1 MFRSKPR
8 TIIDGHSGAFL
19 YNKRGFNSMAKEIKT
34 VQLTMFYNGEVIVL
48 DDFLDD
54 KVEELNHLQLFLM

>member
-1 MFRSKPR
+1 M
-8 TIIDGHSGAFL
+8 
-19 YNKRGFNSMAKEIKT
+19 GFNSMAKEIKS